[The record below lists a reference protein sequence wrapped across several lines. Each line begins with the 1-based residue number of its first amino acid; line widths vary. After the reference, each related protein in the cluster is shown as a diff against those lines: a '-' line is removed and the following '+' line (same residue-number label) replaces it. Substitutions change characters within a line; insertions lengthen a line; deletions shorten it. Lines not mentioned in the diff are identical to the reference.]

1 MTIPTK
7 TAELLADL
15 NVLRERNGL
24 KPLKAWKESRAKLLE
39 AIHGLQDPVNDKSTE
54 EPAVTKCPPAAA
66 KGAYKKERD
75 AKRSAGV
82 GTKSAKTSPAKTP
95 TREGTKASDIAREVG
110 IDPKLLRQ
118 RLRRLATGGKL
129 PFSHDGSWTLGD
141 KSAIAFVRDVA
152 KELKA

>member
-1 MTIPTK
+1 MTIPAK
-7 TAELLADL
+7 TTELLADL

-82 GTKSAKTSPAKTP
+82 GTKPTERKTP
-95 TREGTKASDIAREVG
+95 THEGTKASDIAREVG

-118 RLRRLATGGKL
+118 RLRRLAAGGKL

-141 KSAIAFVRDVA
+141 KPAIAFVRDVA